1 MGPGGTEIDVSGVSE
16 GGDDEDDDDGVLP
29 VSVVGDY
36 VTVTVVGGSVRIV
49 GYYEL
54 GQGVFAPGDPF
65 AVEAEIDGEAD
76 EGGEVED
83 EDCEA
88 YEEGRAAA
96 LAGKLDVLGVE
107 SHGFGGGFSVMGVRS

>member
-1 MGPGGTEIDVSGVSE
+1 MEEGLLGPGGTEIDGSGVGE
-16 GGDDEDDDDGVLP
+16 RGDDEDDDDGVLP

-36 VTVTVVGGSVRIV
+36 VAVTVVGGSVRVV
-49 GYYEL
+49 GYYES
-54 GQGVFAPGDPF
+54 GQGVLAPGDPF
-65 AVEAEIDGEAD
+65 VIEAEVDGEAD

-96 LAGKLDVLGVE
+96 LARNLDVSGIQ
-107 SHGFGGGFSVMGVRS
+107 SHGFGCDV

>member
-1 MGPGGTEIDVSGVSE
+1 MEGLLGPGRAKVDVSGIDE
-16 GGDDEDDDDGVLP
+16 RGEDEDDDDGVLP

-36 VTVTVVGGSVRIV
+36 VAVTVVVGSVRGV
-49 GYYEL
+49 GDYEV
-54 GQGVFAPGDPF
+54 GQGIFAPGDPF
-65 AVEAEIDGEAD
+65 VVEAEVDGEAD

-96 LAGKLDVLGVE
+96 FAGKLDVSGVE
-107 SHGFGGGFSVMGVRS
+107 SHGF

>member
-1 MGPGGTEIDVSGVSE
+1 MGPGGTEVDVSGVDE
-16 GGDDEDDDDGVLP
+16 RGDDEDEDNGVLP

-36 VTVTVVGGSVRIV
+36 VAVTVVVGSVRVV
-49 GYYEL
+49 GYYEV

-65 AVEAEIDGEAD
+65 VVETEVDGEAD

-83 EDCEA
+83 EDREA

-96 LAGKLDVLGVE
+96 LAGKLDVSGVE
-107 SHGFGGGFSVMGVRS
+107 SHGFGGGFR